1 MNQAEIVLGER
12 SYTIT
17 ELPLRR
23 ATAWRQRLSAMF
35 GGAAKL
41 VSDLPNTKIDDMQ
54 DVVGLVSVLKGML
67 VDSVDQAAELLLD
80 FSQELRDD
88 EEYILENAYPSQ
100 VLDGFWEAMKLAFPF
115 GQLVGRAASVVTM
128 MDQLGQQG
136 RTISK
141 NSQGQN
147 GESGR
152 KNSTALRK
160 GK

>member
-1 MNQAEIVLGER
+1 MNQAMIVLGER
-12 SYTIT
+12 SYTIG

-23 ATAWRQRLSAMF
+23 ATAWRQRLSEMF

-41 VSDLPNTKIDDMQ
+41 VTDLPNTNIDNMQ
-54 DVVGLVSVLKGML
+54 DVVGLVGVLKGML
-67 VDSVDQAAELLLD
+67 VDSVDLALEMLLD
-80 FSQELRDD
+80 YSTELRAD
-88 EEYILENAYPSQ
+88 EEYILDNAYPSQ

-115 GQLVGRAASVVTM
+115 GQLVGRAASVVTT

-141 NSQGQN
+141 NSPAPNGVSGQK
-147 GESGR
+147 S
-152 KNSTALRK
+152 STASRR